1 MKLIKA
7 VTEKDI
13 ALEGVSVT
21 LQQIDGKI
29 EAVIITDASG
39 KYIRI
44 LKDGTYSDTLK
55 ILIEEPKEYSTVY
68 DLKIKK
74 SDGGVVSYTFTDK
87 RDLDDKIRYET
98 EGEYQVTERLV
109 EVVKD
114 LNGKGLGID
123 LPPIPF

>member
-29 EAVIITDASG
+29 EAVIITDANG

-44 LKDGTYSDTLK
+44 LKDGTYSDILK

-74 SDGGVVSYTFTDK
+74 SDGGLVSYTFTEK

-114 LNGKGLGID
+114 LNGKGLDIN

>member
-13 ALEGVSVT
+13 ALDGVSIT

-44 LKDGTYSDTLK
+44 LKDGTYSDALK